1 MKSKYLL
8 LTMLLGVAS
17 MGFAQEYDDI
27 YYSESKSQ
35 IKTQKSKRSDKQT
48 GSNYIKDMSSVDIDA
63 YNRRGESYYG
73 SPVDTIGAKAAE
85 SQDYVYTQQ
94 IQQYYNPTIVVDNQ
108 ELLDEVINGSSG
120 NVTVIYTGT
129 TPYLIPS
136 YCPVPTS
143 VLLGNSPWR
152 WYWGSNWIDW
162 AIWADPWFNPWY
174 VLNYGYYN
182 WGWNTGWG
190 WSPYYYPYR
199 YPAGW
204 GYGWAWRNPRNYYA
218 HHYRP
223 NMHGNGY
230 VRPGWASNTRPSNMA
245 TATHRPNIHRPGG
258 TGGVRPG
265 YTATVR
271 PGYSGSATARPSTG
285 TSTMR
290 PGSTS
295 TRPGY
300 TPTVRPGYSGS
311 ATARPSTGTS
321 TTRPGSSSVRP
332 GYTPS
337 VRPGY
342 SGTATARPSTGT
354 STTRPGS
361 SSVRPSYTPTVR
373 PGHSG
378 TVTSRPSTTTSTTR
392 PSSTTTSR
400 PSYTPSVRPGN
411 SGSSSS
417 HRSTSGYSTGRSSG
431 GSYSA
436 PSRSTGGG
444 SRGGGG
450 GRHR

>member
-35 IKTQKSKRSDKQT
+35 TKTQKSKRSDKQT

-162 AIWADPWFNPWY
+162 ASWADPWFNPWY

-182 WGWNTGWG
+182 WGWNIGWG

-199 YPAGW
+199 YPAG
-204 GYGWAWRNPRNYYA
+204 
-218 HHYRP
+218 
-223 NMHGNGY
+223 
-230 VRPGWASNTRPSNMA
+230 
-245 TATHRPNIHRPGG
+245 
-258 TGGVRPG
+258 
-265 YTATVR
+265 
-271 PGYSGSATARPSTG
+271 
-285 TSTMR
+285 
-290 PGSTS
+290 
-295 TRPGY
+295 
-300 TPTVRPGYSGS
+300 
-311 ATARPSTGTS
+311 
-321 TTRPGSSSVRP
+321 
-332 GYTPS
+332 
-337 VRPGY
+337 
-342 SGTATARPSTGT
+342 
-354 STTRPGS
+354 
-361 SSVRPSYTPTVR
+361 
-373 PGHSG
+373 
-378 TVTSRPSTTTSTTR
+378 
-392 PSSTTTSR
+392 
-400 PSYTPSVRPGN
+400 
-411 SGSSSS
+411 
-417 HRSTSGYSTGRSSG
+417 
-431 GSYSA
+431 
-436 PSRSTGGG
+436 
-444 SRGGGG
+444 
-450 GRHR
+450 